1 MVEMHPPTMTE
12 ASQCF
17 THGCPRL
24 SLRIGSSIAY
34 INVKT
39 SGQHIEREGR
49 QTANNSGGDSELNQ
63 NMNSTLNLIFSA
75 VQSFSPSFP
84 SLRMAFILAS
94 LRVHD

>member
-24 SLRIGSSIAY
+24 SLRIGSSIPY

-63 NMNSTLNLIFSA
+63 NNELNIEFD
-75 VQSFSPSFP
+75 F
-84 SLRMAFILAS
+84 
-94 LRVHD
+94 